1 MVFDVTTLQLPI
13 VAKLGI
19 LEIVAS
25 SGMSFS
31 DSGGKPCLFI
41 VMFGMVLVVLLFG
54 EFFLCASFGYCCI
67 FSVGL
72 CKQTPVRF
80 SAVRYWCGIAVCSR
94 SEMFYDHCRG
104 DLAAITG
111 RQL

>member
-31 DSGGKPCLFI
+31 DSGGKPCLFM
-41 VMFGMVLVVLLFG
+41 VMVGMVLVVLLF
-54 EFFLCASFGYCCI
+54 
-67 FSVGL
+67 
-72 CKQTPVRF
+72 
-80 SAVRYWCGIAVCSR
+80 
-94 SEMFYDHCRG
+94 
-104 DLAAITG
+104 
-111 RQL
+111 